1 MEDDNPRQFDRIKH
15 RSVNV
20 KNANFDWT
28 RIAMSLKSPTFSSR
42 FRTLLTLGGP
52 ILYGLFGSLE
62 HARLTAITS
71 AFGLDILLV
80 YTP

>member
-1 MEDDNPRQFDRIKH
+1 MEDDNPRQFDRVKH
-15 RSVNV
+15 RAVNV